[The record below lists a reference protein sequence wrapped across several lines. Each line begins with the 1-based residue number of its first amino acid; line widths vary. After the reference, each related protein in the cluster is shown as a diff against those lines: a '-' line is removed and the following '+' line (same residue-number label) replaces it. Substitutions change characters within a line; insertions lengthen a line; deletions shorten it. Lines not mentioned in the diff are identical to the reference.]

1 MGAFAAAYSIVW
13 IAVLLYVWRLG
24 RRQRRL
30 LRTVE
35 ALRLQLEQSPD
46 RENPGSKAA

>member
-24 RRQRRL
+24 GKQRRL
-30 LRTVE
+30 LDVAE

-46 RENPGSKAA
+46 RGTPSSKAA